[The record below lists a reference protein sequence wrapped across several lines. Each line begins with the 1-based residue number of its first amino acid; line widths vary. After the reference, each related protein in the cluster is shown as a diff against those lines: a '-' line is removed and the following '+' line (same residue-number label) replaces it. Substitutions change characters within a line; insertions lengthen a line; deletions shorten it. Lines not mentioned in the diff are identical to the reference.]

1 MQRMDTALVLSILV
15 RFILYVLWLVCFDY
29 IDISLV
35 LSVLVRFILYVLDTE
50 IVHTFDH
57 LLVSD
62 HLVSLR
68 FLLPN
73 TGYTNLHRLAIS
85 LIKTKHIHIITYKM
99 SFHKHPYRNNQ
110 IVFLSKW

>member
-1 MQRMDTALVLSILV
+1 MALQNTFTMQRMDTALV
-15 RFILYVLWLVCFDY
+15 CFRY

-68 FLLPN
+68 FYYQ
-73 TGYTNLHRLAIS
+73 TQAI
-85 LIKTKHIHIITYKM
+85 LIFID
-99 SFHKHPYRNNQ
+99 
-110 IVFLSKW
+110 